1 MEHNLLEL
9 TVVHF
14 VMKTARSSSLAGP
27 LHIKDTPKGG
37 NNLSA
42 QQPSNSH
49 KEPVEDNKERNRLVG
64 SIINMQRN
72 LTSNFPCHLFSLM
85 ASIRQYKIS

>member
-42 QQPSNSH
+42 QQPSISH
-49 KEPVEDNKERNRLVG
+49 QEPVEDNKE
-64 SIINMQRN
+64 
-72 LTSNFPCHLFSLM
+72 TE
-85 ASIRQYKIS
+85 